1 MLLRPGGSSM
11 VAQFAD
17 RSSELA
23 CVGHGKGHGRGV
35 RTYVRALGI
44 GA

>member
-1 MLLRPGGSSM
+1 MLLRPGGSWM

-23 CVGHGKGHGRGV
+23 CVGHGKGHGQ
-35 RTYVRALGI
+35 RAVPAG
-44 GA
+44 